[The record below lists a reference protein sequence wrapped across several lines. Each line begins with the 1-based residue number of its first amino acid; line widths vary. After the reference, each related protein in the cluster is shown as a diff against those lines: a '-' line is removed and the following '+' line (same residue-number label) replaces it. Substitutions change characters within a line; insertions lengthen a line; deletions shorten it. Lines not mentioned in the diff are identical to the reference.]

1 MRVRGHTVHILGNLL
16 LALGIVLV
24 VAGIVAAAIAMLW
37 VKDAAA
43 SSQRSHDDVGDVIQG
58 LLLGGGVAASIG
70 LLALVVGIV
79 LRGVGKAL
87 RERAQRIDGTAAQT
101 AP

>member
-16 LALGIVLV
+16 LALGVVLV

-37 VKDAAA
+37 VKDATS
-43 SSQRSHDDVGDVIQG
+43 SSQRPHEDVGDIVQG
-58 LLLGGGVAASIG
+58 LLLGGGVAAAIG
-70 LLALVVGIV
+70 LLALTVGIV

-87 RERAQRIDGTAAQT
+87 RERAQRIDGTAS
-101 AP
+101 